1 MKKSMLLSLAAAAA
15 LLLPAAALA
24 DGHSEIVIAA
34 THAGLAAQ
42 GSDVATVHMHL
53 HHTLNCLVGP
63 SGMGFDAKE
72 LDPCAH
78 AGSGAIPDA
87 KSAAAKTALQAAAAE
102 ARTGIAE
109 TDLAK
114 AQKDAADTQAML
126 KKAE

>member
-1 MKKSMLLSLAAAAA
+1 MKKSMLLSFAAAA
-15 LLLPAAALA
+15 LLVPAAALA
-24 DGHSEIVIAA
+24 SAQSEIVTAA
-34 THAGLAAQ
+34 THAGFAAA
-42 GSDVATVHMHL
+42 GKDLATVHMHL